1 MGASLFVYYWE
12 VRLDEYYELYMKC
25 FPEYPTTPKVFSAKL
40 RPELAHI
47 VERGE
52 NGKLVGFTFVHSG
65 PIPLLCVESRRGRG
79 TGSGLLEEC
88 EGYPGERGYAR

>member
-12 VRLDEYYELYMKC
+12 VRLDEYYELYIKC
-25 FPEYPTTPKVFSAKL
+25 FPEYHTTPEVFSAKL

-47 VERGE
+47 VERRE
-52 NGKLVGFTFVHSG
+52 NGKLVGFAFVHSG
-65 PIPLLCVESRRGRG
+65 PIPLLCVESCRGRG